1 MKSLSSRSDLEVICK
16 IKLNSALGWAD
27 RERRREGVR
36 GEGRSFWMLH
46 NQGWE
51 DLLFFKTAYQSP
63 LNCPW
68 RQVKNHFSARNFPA
82 FLLPP
87 KGKWQSWAEAPRDW
101 SWEERSICALCALK
115 GASRAW
121 LMGSHSCLATSS
133 SGALGKGLNLFV
145 PVFSSVIN
153 IKIMIPPSSGF

>member
-27 RERRREGVR
+27 REWRRE
-36 GEGRSFWMLH
+36 
-46 NQGWE
+46 
-51 DLLFFKTAYQSP
+51 LLNVTQSGMGGPPFFKKQLSVTSELP
-63 LNCPW
+63 LKAS
-68 RQVKNHFSARNFPA
+68 KNHFSARNFPA

-87 KGKWQSWAEAPRDW
+87 KGKWQSWAEASRDW
-101 SWEERSICALCALK
+101 SWEERSICALWALK

-121 LMGSHSCLATSS
+121 LMGSHSCVTTSS
-133 SGALGKGLNLFV
+133 SGALGKVLNLFV

-153 IKIMIPPSSGF
+153 IKIIIPPSSSF